1 MEDSVSFIERGD
13 FQSRQINSKLR
24 RSKTMNLEKPFLLP
38 EYRYHILVARNVT
51 AEGDAVKETSS
62 LGGLQVEHCDFQMA
76 KDVLGE
82 AEAASKKILTFL
94 LGKKVISK
102 ATRFLLFVG
111 DVETAV
117 TTCP

>member
-1 MEDSVSFIERGD
+1 MAGI
-13 FQSRQINSKLR
+13 
-24 RSKTMNLEKPFLLP
+24 
-38 EYRYHILVARNVT
+38 VT

-76 KDVLGE
+76 KDVPGE
-82 AEAASKKILTFL
+82 EEAASKKMLTFL

-111 DVETAV
+111 DIETTV
-117 TTCP
+117 TPCP